1 MKRIRGG
8 KQTPKQKL
16 EQEHKQYNKEMR
28 QLHCHHMQ
36 KSFDEFVK
44 YKYGYSVV
52 KQRKL
57 PPEERLYRRP
67 EQNIPSLNSSLVP
80 VCKTNNT
87 QYTGSLV
94 TGVATM
100 HKSNAV
106 PVINSDQARDL
117 ATMRR

>member
-1 MKRIRGG
+1 
-8 KQTPKQKL
+8 
-16 EQEHKQYNKEMR
+16 MR

-106 PVINSDQARDL
+106 PVINPDQARDL